1 VEALASGH
9 RGAAS
14 SGEQRLGMVLKKAEQ
29 AMVRAKIAALKP
41 AGLTLAQYVAL
52 AELDR
57 QPGVTGAALARACL
71 VTPQA
76 MMIVLKA
83 LDEQGLIARSPHP
96 RHQNVLE
103 LHVTAVGYE
112 VLEAARHCVE
122 PVERRIT
129 DAFAPEELEVLRALL
144 ARWTEVLD
152 GD

>member
-1 VEALASGH
+1 
-9 RGAAS
+9 
-14 SGEQRLGMVLKKAEQ
+14 MVLKKAEQ
-29 AMVRAKIAALKP
+29 AMLRAKSAALKP

-57 QPGVTGAALARACL
+57 QPGIAGATLARACL

-76 MMIVLKA
+76 MMIVLKS
-83 LDEQGLIARSPHP
+83 LDELGLIVRSPHP
-96 RHQNVLE
+96 RHPNVLE

-112 VLEAARHCVE
+112 VLEAARHHVE

-129 DAFAPEELEVLRALL
+129 DAFAPEELEVLGVML
-144 ARWTEVLD
+144 ARWIEALG